1 MKKSV
6 NEGVMSDL
14 NIIAKESRDYETFIK
29 SIEEMLGQKV
39 NELPLEDQE
48 WIRSQYSVAKMRAPK
63 DQSIRE
69 TKYNNKTL

>member
-1 MKKSV
+1 
-6 NEGVMSDL
+6 
-14 NIIAKESRDYETFIK
+14 
-29 SIEEMLGQKV
+29 MLGQKV